1 MPSTRRRFLLG
12 AAATL
17 LAGLAG
23 CNGEAYGTSTASD
36 ESNRFDAGPVPE
48 HHTLR
53 NAGNEPP
60 VWFADS
66 DAASTAERGTVS
78 DRMRETRGFV
88 ADEATA
94 DRLRFA
100 DVDGADAVREFVAAT
115 DFENET
121 VYVETESIPECRTL
135 SLCGVS
141 WTDSSI
147 HTDYGLTYRDADV
160 ACEADARDG
169 VSTLIRVP
177 EALDP
182 DAVNSYGSGLN
193 SRGCRLRRPPGDD
206 ERTTEPPNFGP
217 KTADDGRS
225 TRTSTRASTRAT
237 PPRTSTRTTEAD
249 R

>member
-17 LAGLAG
+17 LSGLAG
-23 CNGEAYGTSTASD
+23 CNGESYGSSTAV
-36 ESNRFDAGPVPE
+36 ERSNRSDPGPVPD
-48 HHTLR
+48 HYVLR

-60 VWFADS
+60 AWFVDP
-66 DAASTAERGTVS
+66 DEETTTERGTVP

-88 ADEATA
+88 ASETTA

-100 DVDGADAVREFVAAT
+100 DVDGADAAREFVAAT
-115 DFENET
+115 DFESET
-121 VYVETESIPECRTL
+121 VYVETESVSECRTL

-141 WTDSSI
+141 WTGSSI
-147 HTDYGLTYRDADV
+147 HTDYGSTYRDADV

-169 VSTLIRVP
+169 VSTLIRIP

-182 DAVNSYGSGLN
+182 DTVNSYGSGWS
-193 SRGCRLRRPPGDD
+193 SRGCRLRRPPEE

-217 KTADDGRS
+217 ATADDGGS
-225 TRTSTRASTRAT
+225 AG
-237 PPRTSTRTTEAD
+237 TTETLNRTANQTTEVD